1 MTLER
6 REQLAQ
12 QLSDQLRGLEDAA
25 ISRVRGIFTA
35 ALAQTIGEVGRLLDR
50 FAEQPEYD
58 PEETPGAFLGSTPD
72 GPARITPDEKNLAAF
87 YLQSQLLQDL
97 TATLAQMALSPE
109 QMEQLDAELRQLFD
123 RAQELGEQYAL
134 QLVGAEI
141 QPALQVVAQGPR
153 PELDPVLAQFPDREY
168 QEGQRFTRLFDLAG
182 AVAAAERDFTSLA
195 ANYWRQRDEAT
206 DEHVRAAKAYYGR
219 WWNDWG
225 ETVRFTVGRE
235 MAAGPDPRRVKREL
249 EKRIPTVNEAFHNR
263 AETIARTET
272 LMASGEAQER
282 TYRQLR
288 VSLVQ
293 YVATADDRTCEFCS
307 PRAGCLYWLGTVKTP
322 IHPNCILGDTLITP
336 GATLAAIRGSYSGN
350 IVTIRTRSGNR
361 LACTENHLVATER
374 GWIAAKNLREGEKVI
389 QQFRPDLALSAVP
402 DFDQL
407 PTTIEQ
413 AFQALVAASPVA
425 PMRVPVAAMHLH
437 GDGVRCDGEVDVVW
451 TNRELRRCLQACQ
464 GEHGGDLLLQVAD
477 PVTLL
482 KAGLSPLDSLL
493 LGMHAAT
500 SGGMGRSDLALALL
514 RGHLRPLEAFRFAL
528 RAWRHP
534 SFAEPL
540 LQGAPADPELLG
552 QAVEA
557 AAGRVCLDEVVHIDV
572 QAVVSHPV
580 YDLTTYSGLYFASGI
595 LTHNCRCDLTPV
607 TLESLALQNAF
618 AADPSEHWETEARAT
633 AAGIVRH
640 YRRANGDR
648 PMRPV
653 GGQGE
658 VRGEKDWPLMERTGL
673 PALEP
678 RRGLDGSDPMA
689 HGSRQWPKGD
699 PVWCPRRGWLDPNAR
714 MAYEEV
720 VREVAGL

>member
-97 TATLAQMALSPE
+97 TATLGQMALSPE

-134 QLVGAEI
+134 QMVGAEI
-141 QPALQVVAQGPR
+141 QPALQAVAQGPR
-153 PELDPVLAQFPDREY
+153 PELDPVLALFPDREY

-272 LMASGEAQER
+272 LMASGEAQDR

-288 VSLVQ
+288 VPLVQ
-293 YVATADDRTCEFCS
+293 YVATADDRTCEFCA
-307 PRAGCLYWLGTVKTP
+307 PRAGCLYWIGTVKTP
-322 IHPNCILGDTLITP
+322 IHP
-336 GATLAAIRGSYSGN
+336 
-350 IVTIRTRSGNR
+350 
-361 LACTENHLVATER
+361 
-374 GWIAAKNLREGEKVI
+374 
-389 QQFRPDLALSAVP
+389 
-402 DFDQL
+402 
-407 PTTIEQ
+407 
-413 AFQALVAASPVA
+413 
-425 PMRVPVAAMHLH
+425 
-437 GDGVRCDGEVDVVW
+437 
-451 TNRELRRCLQACQ
+451 
-464 GEHGGDLLLQVAD
+464 
-477 PVTLL
+477 
-482 KAGLSPLDSLL
+482 
-493 LGMHAAT
+493 
-500 SGGMGRSDLALALL
+500 
-514 RGHLRPLEAFRFAL
+514 
-528 RAWRHP
+528 
-534 SFAEPL
+534 
-540 LQGAPADPELLG
+540 
-552 QAVEA
+552 
-557 AAGRVCLDEVVHIDV
+557 
-572 QAVVSHPV
+572 
-580 YDLTTYSGLYFASGI
+580 
-595 LTHNCRCDLTPV
+595 NCRCDLTPV
-607 TLESLALQNAF
+607 TLESLVLQNAF
-618 AADPSEHWETEARAT
+618 AAGPEEHWETEARAT
-633 AAGIVRH
+633 ANGIVRH

-658 VRGEKDWPLMERTGL
+658 VRGERDWPLMERTGL

-699 PVWCPRRGWLDPNAR
+699 PVWCPRRGWLDQNAR

-720 VREVAGL
+720 VREVAAL